1 MAVMYSDLSYEE
13 KQETFKQS
21 TVKSKTN
28 QTIHWL
34 YCILLTGILISFQ
47 VYQVKS
53 FDSSPDDQS
62 AEQILIQGWL
72 GNVSAIWW
80 LTAGLSILRVIL
92 TVVLLIALANFWVA
106 LDQPKA
112 SQSNDD
118 GGKNG
123 DK

>member
-28 QTIHWL
+28 QAIHWL

-62 AEQILIQGWL
+62 AEQILIEGWL

-112 SQSNDD
+112 SQSNEDS
-118 GGKNG
+118 GKNG